1 LQITEPPLPCIALP
15 TTAGTGSEATK
26 NAVISSY
33 DPPFKKSLRAD
44 GMLPRIVL
52 VDPKLS
58 LTVPPAI
65 TAQTGMDAITQLIES
80 YISRKARPIP
90 QALAANGLR
99 LALPAIVEAV
109 ENGSSRPAREAM
121 AQAALLSGM
130 ALANSG
136 LGLAHGV
143 AAALGVHFRIA
154 HGAACAMMLGVALR
168 VNRPVC
174 ERQLAELARAA
185 GLRSSQSNGEAADA
199 LLDRIAEISERIG
212 VPTRLSALG
221 VTREALPGLVRDARG
236 NSMDGNPR
244 TLSDEE
250 LHRIL
255 EAWQQ
260 IMRFAS
266 FRPGEVN
273 RALDVAWCASGK
285 VANVGMALKQLGAT
299 AETIALVG
307 GRAGESIRAEFAA
320 DGIEAHWIEAQ
331 QPTRVCT
338 TILDL
343 QAGRAT
349 ELVENAQAA
358 SQEELSGF
366 RQTYSQ
372 RVVKAQCVVLTGS
385 LPAGA
390 PSTFYRDLLADTP
403 CPAIVDFRG
412 PELLL
417 ALKHGIWLAKPNRE
431 ELALTLGREVN
442 DDQELRRAMQELND
456 RGALW
461 VVVSQG
467 ADTLWASSQGRFYR
481 LTPPRVTAVNP
492 IGSGDCLAAGLA
504 YAMQLRKSPEDMLRF
519 AVAAAVENVGKLLPA
534 RLDLA
539 QVQER
544 ARQVG
549 FAEAV

>member
-1 LQITEPPLPCIALP
+1 MTAATVTSYDFLAPQRIVFGWGRWPEVGPLAATLGKRAFLVTGSRSLAASGFVEELRQVLAVAGVEAIELAAIHREPEVDDIDRVARVLREATTGAGDLVLAVGGGSALDLGKAAAALATNTDGASVRDYLEGVGSGLQITEPPLPCIALP

-255 EAWQQ
+255 E
-260 IMRFAS
+260 
-266 FRPGEVN
+266 E
-273 RALDVAWCASGK
+273 
-285 VANVGMALKQLGAT
+285 QL
-299 AETIALVG
+299 
-307 GRAGESIRAEFAA
+307 
-320 DGIEAHWIEAQ
+320 
-331 QPTRVCT
+331 
-338 TILDL
+338 
-343 QAGRAT
+343 
-349 ELVENAQAA
+349 
-358 SQEELSGF
+358 
-366 RQTYSQ
+366 
-372 RVVKAQCVVLTGS
+372 
-385 LPAGA
+385 
-390 PSTFYRDLLADTP
+390 
-403 CPAIVDFRG
+403 
-412 PELLL
+412 
-417 ALKHGIWLAKPNRE
+417 
-431 ELALTLGREVN
+431 
-442 DDQELRRAMQELND
+442 
-456 RGALW
+456 
-461 VVVSQG
+461 
-467 ADTLWASSQGRFYR
+467 
-481 LTPPRVTAVNP
+481 
-492 IGSGDCLAAGLA
+492 
-504 YAMQLRKSPEDMLRF
+504 
-519 AVAAAVENVGKLLPA
+519 
-534 RLDLA
+534 
-539 QVQER
+539 
-544 ARQVG
+544 
-549 FAEAV
+549 